1 MNHDTIFQY
10 TAVLEL
16 PFLIA
21 TVIFAFLV
29 AGKLK
34 GGEFGK
40 GMLLIAYG
48 ALIMAIGH
56 IHMQWEMFTGVN
68 LFQSL
73 LGNTI
78 GSIAWGVALLAT
90 WTLTTYGFYTVY
102 QASKV

>member
-1 MNHDTIFQY
+1 MNHDTIFHY

-21 TVIFAFLV
+21 TVVFAFLV

-40 GMLLIAYG
+40 GMLLIAWG
-48 ALIMAIGH
+48 ALVMAVGH

-68 LFQSL
+68 LFQTI
-73 LGNTI
+73 LGSTF
-78 GSIAWGVALLAT
+78 GSFTWGAALLAT
-90 WTLTTYGFYTVY
+90 WALTTYGFYSIY
-102 QASKV
+102 QAAKG

>member
-1 MNHDTIFQY
+1 MNPDTIFHY

-29 AGKLK
+29 AGNLK
-34 GGEFGK
+34 GGEFSK
-40 GMLLIAYG
+40 GMILIAYG
-48 ALIMAIGH
+48 ALVMAIGH

-73 LGNTI
+73 LGNAL
-78 GSIAWGVALLAT
+78 GSFVWGAALLTT
-90 WTLTTYGFYTVY
+90 WALTTFGFYSIY
-102 QASKV
+102 QASKA